1 MTDNEIIA
9 KYYELRSCRAVGE
22 CCGCSGE
29 TIRRVL
35 LKNGIKLTGWKYKRQ
50 PPKYHCPVIYTN
62 SQLIE
67 CYLKYGS
74 QTPAA
79 AELGVSRE
87 TVARAVRKAGIKL
100 NGRSNPHLKRGGTP
114 SKISDAEILE
124 EVKTDDLF
132 EIAKRHSMSP
142 ERLYRRARSLGVDV
156 NAHWAEDKWKIRAR
170 HYGSDSE
177 FDETITL
184 KSVCDKFGGICQICG
199 LPVDWNDCDN
209 GHIKRMYPTVD
220 HIIPLSKGGHHTW
233 GNVQLAHMKCNAGKC
248 ANMDYTVKR

>member
-1 MTDNEIIA
+1 MDRVAPESAKPMRFHAFIIGRLRRQVIMTDNEIIA

-87 TVARAVRKAGIKL
+87 TVARAVRRAGIKL
-100 NGRSNPHLKRGGTP
+100 TGRSKPRTKTGGTP
-114 SKISDAEILE
+114 PKISDAEILE
-124 EVKTDDLF
+124 EVKAKDLF
-132 EIAKRHSMSP
+132 EIAKQRAMSP
-142 ERLYRRARSLGVDV
+142 ERLYRRARKLGIDV
-156 NAHWAEDKWKIRAR
+156 KAHWAENQWKRRAAF
-170 HYGSDSE
+170 YGSEID
-177 FDETITL
+177 FDRTITL
-184 KSVCDKFGGICQICG
+184 KSVCDKFNGICQICG
-199 LPVDWNDCDN
+199 KPVD
-209 GHIKRMYPTVD
+209 
-220 HIIPLSKGGHHTW
+220 
-233 GNVQLAHMKCNAGKC
+233 
-248 ANMDYTVKR
+248 